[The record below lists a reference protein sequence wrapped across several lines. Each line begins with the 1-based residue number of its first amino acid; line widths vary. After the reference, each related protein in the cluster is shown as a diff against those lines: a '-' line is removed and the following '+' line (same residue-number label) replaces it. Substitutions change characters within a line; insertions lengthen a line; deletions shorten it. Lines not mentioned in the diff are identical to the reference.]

1 MTSLLIQRCTIRNQ
15 SLLGISMVVRT
26 HANACQRFFLPPCRF
41 YPFAWVSMV
50 FEQVYQM
57 SNVWMPFKRV
67 NTSNLMTFECCFLI
81 SKIMRIAM
89 QCHPS
94 LYYVMYLGTISFV
107 VQFIVFISL
116 LFLFIVYYLA
126 LWFLF
131 IVYYRFL
138 VIQQI
143 MNTVSLLKFQ

>member
-1 MTSLLIQRCTIRNQ
+1 MKTNWCVSRF
-15 SLLGISMVVRT
+15 GISRYLVFAWSFERMPM
-26 HANACQRFFLPPCRF
+26 HANAFFYLH
-41 YPFAWVSMV
+41 VV
-50 FEQVYQM
+50 FIRLHELAFKRVYQM

-94 LYYVMYLGTISFV
+94 LYYVMYLGTLLFA
-107 VQFIVFISL
+107 VQFNVFISL
-116 LFLFIVYYLA
+116 

-131 IVYYRFL
+131 IVYYLVLWFLFIVYYLFL
-138 VIQQI
+138 VMQQI
-143 MNTVSLLKFQ
+143 TNTVSLLKFQ